1 MYAYKTNSADYLD
14 YVASVKSR
22 KEIMADPDL
31 CLLLE
36 NELIRDNMEMAIR
49 WNEAKYGDYQDKY
62 DFMEYFMCNGP

>member
-62 DFMEYFMCNGP
+62 DFMEYFMCNGT